1 MESHF
6 ENDYNN
12 VNIMQSFLFLI
23 NICFGN
29 TLRSQIM
36 KLNSCDKSDT
46 NYAILW
52 AALMP
57 TLSERPHK
65 VSAWAE
71 LGIKE
76 YYYIHEDAEKVSNS
90 TKSSTGHKGKSSGK
104 GKGNMMADEETT
116 VAVEVINP
124 DFVDLNNAKKIA
136 ESAQKAM
143 GSQIM
148 DMKKLTSAASASGK
162 DGLAEDIRKITV
174 MITEIDGF
182 LDTITDDIAIASAI
196 DPNDSANIVAHKDK
210 ILLQN
215 VVAEATFENN
225 KLQ

>member
-1 MESHF
+1 
-6 ENDYNN
+6 
-12 VNIMQSFLFLI
+12 
-23 NICFGN
+23 
-29 TLRSQIM
+29 
-36 KLNSCDKSDT
+36 
-46 NYAILW
+46 
-52 AALMP
+52 
-57 TLSERPHK
+57 
-65 VSAWAE
+65 
-71 LGIKE
+71 
-76 YYYIHEDAEKVSNS
+76 
-90 TKSSTGHKGKSSGK
+90 
-104 GKGNMMADEETT
+104 MMADEETT

-148 DMKKLTSAASASGK
+148 DMKKLKSAASASGK

-215 VVAEATFENN
+215 AVAEATFENN